1 MQITSIDLSM
11 YRPGLTPIGAGTRNS
26 GKEDFSSH
34 FSGPDD
40 VKFGYDIYGTPYYET
55 TSPFMRLLEQY
66 DRYRAQRAE
75 QYDLPD
81 SYGRTEENLAWL
93 KERYSGEL
101 TWMEREEA
109 LDTLA
114 RMGIISNV
122 QRFTAHQEPGLK
134 FEVKGTFEEQQAELL
149 RLIHSYDQID
159 PLERDWN
166 VLFEGTPIAK
176 FNSIDDILK
185 WVDELPEIQAD
196 PLNCKIGA
204 GAYIK
209 AW

>member
-1 MQITSIDLSM
+1 MQILSMDLSM
-11 YRPGLTPIGAGTRNS
+11 YRPGLTPIGAGARNS

-40 VKFGYDIYGTPYYET
+40 VKFGYDTYGTPYYET
-55 TSPFMRLLEQY
+55 TSPFMRLMEQY
-66 DRYRAQRAE
+66 DRYRAQRTG

-81 SYGRTEENLAWL
+81 SYGRTEENLTWL

-109 LDTLA
+109 LDTLVQ
-114 RMGIISNV
+114 MGIISNV
-122 QRFTAHQEPGLK
+122 QRFTAHQDG
-134 FEVKGTFEEQQAELL
+134 FFSHVKGTYEEQQAEL
-149 RLIHSYDQID
+149 RRQWEHSNRHS

-166 VLFEGTPIAK
+166 VLFEDTPIAK

-196 PLNCKIGA
+196 PLNCKISA